1 MKRINLRQARR
12 AESDKPAETV
22 YSNHL
27 GETITRRQYQET
39 YTGQVINVTINP
51 DPAMVEEGDFTRRI
65 METMQSNRSRIR
77 ETVGTGEPAMRD
89 AVSPSE
95 FRYNTRDEAINA
107 ALLWFHRDRPNY
119 HGAARTPS
127 NWNRPCTGRLRG
139 ELTTV
144 NWGII
149 SRESTR
155 VEALMLFPAQDET
168 QNKPYVLGYRT
179 EDQKGFV
186 FYSEVALAAMVRNLV
201 SKQLNELGVIP
212 DFYDGAFLQ
221 VTREWEQTGED
232 EHQLT
237 YTCFAEVATVGQE
250 GPTTKIMM
258 VTASLEQNMYDPANY
273 GEQHMRVEDYNFGY
287 YECQTGAFEAARMA
301 VTDLLTVVGDAFF
314 KLLRMRQRD
323 QERAQKVRFERR
335 SSAKNRRDEWVDNEG
350 DRAVTMLASRHAL
363 Y

>member
-27 GETITRRQYQET
+27 GETITRQQYHET
-39 YTGQVINVTINP
+39 YSGQAINVVINP
-51 DPAMVEEGDFTRRI
+51 DPAMSQDSEFALHLREHLR
-65 METMQSNRSRIR
+65 SSSSRIR
-77 ETVGTGEPAMRD
+77 ETFRSTFTGGQQD
-89 AVSPSE
+89 SPSD

-107 ALLWFHRDRPNY
+107 AVQWFKRDRPNF
-119 HGAARTPS
+119 HGAARTPG
-127 NWNRPCTGRLRG
+127 NWHQPCTGRLRG

-144 NWGII
+144 NWGIV

-155 VEALMLFPAQDET
+155 VEALMLFPGENET
-168 QNKPYVLGYRT
+168 QNKPFVVGHRT

-186 FYSEVALAAMVRNLV
+186 FYDEIALAATARNLV
-201 SKQLNELGVIP
+201 SSQLNDLGVIP
-212 DFYDGAFLQ
+212 EFYDGAFLQ

-258 VTASLEQNMYDPANY
+258 VTASLEQNMYDPIHY
-273 GEQHMRVEDYNFGY
+273 GPSAMRVEVSNFGF

-301 VTDLLTVVGDAFF
+301 VADLLTVVGDTVF

-335 SSAKNRRDEWVDNEG
+335 SSAKSRRDEWVDNEG
-350 DRAVTMLASRHAL
+350 DRAVTMLARSLAIF
-363 Y
+363 